1 MLTRAT
7 AAGVSTFNAE
17 DRTVEVCW
25 STGAKVKR
33 YSWDEGYYMEELVIE
48 PDAIRLDRF
57 DAMSLLDSHD
67 NNSMAARLGT
77 VVPGSVR
84 IEKGKA
90 FARIKFSK
98 KQAADD
104 VFCDLQDGHPVNIS
118 VGYKIH
124 HYEKTEGADG
134 QLPVL
139 RAVDWEPLE
148 LSAVPIPADPGASS
162 RSNPEDTPMTDN
174 AAVEPRQPTQYAI
187 RKERERVN
195 ELRALAHRAQ
205 MEDAELD
212 AAIEGGV
219 SVDTFRHRAL
229 EVMIARQEEAPTFP
243 HRETPEYLGRRGENP
258 DVRAA
263 MVDALLVRTS
273 AGHQPKADA
282 HEFIGLSLAEIAR
295 RCLESAG
302 IRSNGMYAPEVVRRA
317 LHTTSDFS
325 HVISNVGQTVLAK
338 SYQAAPN
345 ALKVL
350 ARPATVKDF
359 RSKTTAR
366 LSGFADLEQVNEHG
380 EYKRGTYEEGAE
392 SYRVLKFGK
401 VFGMS
406 FELILADQLNA
417 FADVARDLG
426 ASAAR
431 KEAELLA
438 GLINSNPPMAD
449 GKGVFHADHK
459 NLAGTGAT
467 LSETTLSAARL
478 AMMRQ
483 TGLAGELIDVVPK
496 YLVVSPESQTDAEK
510 LLATIQPATTADVN
524 PFAGRL
530 QLVVDRRLS
539 AAPWHLVADP
549 DLVPSLEFAHIE
561 GMEGPSFETREGFDV
576 DGVETK
582 VRLICGGGWI
592 DHRGWFKNPGT

>member
-1 MLTRAT
+1 MQQI
-7 AAGVSTFNAE
+7 E
-17 DRTVEVCW
+17 D
-25 STGAKVKR
+25 
-33 YSWDEGYYMEELVIE
+33 
-48 PDAIRLDRF
+48 
-57 DAMSLLDSHD
+57 
-67 NNSMAARLGT
+67 
-77 VVPGSVR
+77 
-84 IEKGKA
+84 
-90 FARIKFSK
+90 
-98 KQAADD
+98 
-104 VFCDLQDGHPVNIS
+104 
-118 VGYKIH
+118 IH
-124 HYEKTEGADG
+124 EGAE
-134 QLPVL
+134 
-139 RAVDWEPLE
+139 R
-148 LSAVPIPADPGASS
+148 
-162 RSNPEDTPMTDN
+162 
-174 AAVEPRQPTQYAI
+174 RQPTQYAL

-243 HRETPEYLGRRGENP
+243 HRGTPEYSGRRGENP

-317 LHTTSDFS
+317 LHTTSDFA

-380 EYKRGTYEEGAE
+380 EYRRGTYEEGAE
-392 SYRVLKFGK
+392 SYRVLKYGK
-401 VFGMS
+401 VFGMTL
-406 FELILADQLNA
+406 ELIINDQLNA

-426 ASAAR
+426 ASVAR

-438 GLINSNPPMAD
+438 ALINSNPSMAD

-496 YLVVSPESQTDAEK
+496 YLVVSPELQTTAEK

-530 QLVVDRRLS
+530 QLVVDRRLA